1 MALTLQR
8 QRSLPCAALA
18 DGPLAMAAPGL
29 LTNIATVVRELPEL
43 VKHVQQLFAVMG
55 TVRVQMA
62 LFTKRL

>member
-1 MALTLQR
+1 MADT
-8 QRSLPCAALA
+8 
-18 DGPLAMAAPGL
+18 GL
-29 LTNIATVVRELPEL
+29 LTDFATVMRELPEL